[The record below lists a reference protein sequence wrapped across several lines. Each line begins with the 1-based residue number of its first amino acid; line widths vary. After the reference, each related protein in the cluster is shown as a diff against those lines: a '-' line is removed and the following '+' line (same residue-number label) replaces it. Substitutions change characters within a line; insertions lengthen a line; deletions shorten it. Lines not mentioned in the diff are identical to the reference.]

1 MGPLSALLFA
11 ALAVAAPATAS
22 AAADEAVAD
31 EAVASAPRRDD
42 GPRDPFAM
50 IPVHAQVEDTAQE
63 RPAPPPPPD
72 PPPRAS
78 VVQAPL
84 RDPFIAPLP
93 PGTREISAD
102 LKDPFSLPPSSRR
115 IPLRPIRDLR
125 DPFVPRPDGAQ
136 PGQCGSG
143 VPVQR
148 PKSMPAPAKRC
159 PGHDAPLLNPFSAA

>member
-1 MGPLSALLFA
+1 MGPLSALLVA
-11 ALAVAAPATAS
+11 ALGTAAPTR
-22 AAADEAVAD
+22 AAADAAVVD

-42 GPRDPFAM
+42 GPRDPFVM
-50 IPVHAQVEDTAQE
+50 IPVREAEVE

-84 RDPFIAPLP
+84 RDPFLAPLP
-93 PGTREISAD
+93 HGTREISAD
-102 LKDPFSLPPSSRR
+102 LKDPFSLPPSSRK

-125 DPFVPRPDGAQ
+125 DPFVPRPEGAQ
-136 PGQCGSG
+136 PGACSSGG

-148 PKSMPAPAKRC
+148 PKSMPAPVKRC